1 MDYREKITL
10 AKTELYKV
18 TAKVRKLKHNT
29 MTIYNQ
35 RLSLMGSGIDYSKD
49 KIQSSPTNAIEKVMA
64 NIDLLERENEELK
77 NVIGFKLHQLLLL
90 DNREAEVINNLYFR
104 DLSIYQTSKR
114 MKVSKRTVN
123 TLRNKAL
130 INYCE
135 IVLKKV

>member
-35 RLSLMGSGIDYSKD
+35 RLSLMGSGLDYSKD

-135 IVLKKV
+135 KVLKKV

>member
-29 MTIYNQ
+29 ITIYNQ
-35 RLSLMGSGIDYSKD
+35 RLSLMGSGLDYSKD

>member
-35 RLSLMGSGIDYSKD
+35 RLSLMGSGLDYSKD

>member
-35 RLSLMGSGIDYSKD
+35 RLSLMGSGLDYSKD
-49 KIQSSPTNAIEKVMA
+49 KIQSSPTNAIERVMA
-64 NIDLLERENEELK
+64 NIDLLERENTELK
-77 NVIGFKLHQLLLL
+77 NAIGFNLHQLLLL

-135 IVLKKV
+135 KVLKKV